1 MGSQVFLQSV
11 LNGILLGG
19 LYALIGAGMSLIF
32 GVLRVINLAHGE
44 MLMVGMYVT
53 FWLFTLFGVNPYVSV
68 LISFPVLFLLGA
80 VTQQFLVGPLLRRNA
95 PEENQLLLTMGVG
108 LGLTEAVRLL
118 FTANYR
124 TFSTPFATATLTVLG
139 ISVSLALLSAF
150 AIALVISLLLYSV
163 LLKTDLGRSLRAT
176 AQDKDAAS
184 LYGIDGDRVYTL
196 AFGIGAGLAGAAGSL
211 LLPIFYLSPTVGG
224 SFTLKAFIVTVLGG
238 MGSVLGALV
247 GGLTLGIA
255 ESLGAVYVS
264 TAYRDVIGYLVF
276 IIVLSLRPS
285 GLVGRSR
292 F

>member
-1 MGSQVFLQSV
+1 MGSMVFFQSV
-11 LNGILLGG
+11 LNGLLLGG

-53 FWLFTLFGVNPYVSV
+53 FFLFTLFGISAYLSV
-68 LISFPVLFLLGA
+68 LVSFPAL
-80 VTQQFLVGPLLRRNA
+80 FLVGALVQKFLVAPILRKDA

-108 LGLTEAVRLL
+108 LGMTEIVRLL

-124 TFSTPFATATLTVLG
+124 TFSTPFATATVTLFGVS
-139 ISVSLALLSAF
+139 ISLALLSAF
-150 AIALVISLLLYSV
+150 GIAVAISLLLYAV

-184 LYGIDGDRVYTL
+184 LYGIDGNRIYTL
-196 AFGIGAGLAGAAGSL
+196 AFGLGSGLAGAAGSL
-211 LLPIFYLSPTVGG
+211 LLPIYYLSPTVGG

-276 IIVLSLRPS
+276 ILVLSFRPG
-285 GLVGRSR
+285 GLVGRVR

>member
-1 MGSQVFLQSV
+1 VGSLVFVQSV
-11 LNGILLGG
+11 LNGLLLGG

-53 FWLFTLFGVNPYVSV
+53 FWLFTMFGVNPYLSV
-68 LISFPVLFLLGA
+68 LVSFPVLCILGGL
-80 VTQQFLVGPLLRRNA
+80 VQRFLVGPILHKDA

-108 LGLTEAVRLL
+108 LAITEIVRIL

-124 TFSTPFATATLTVLG
+124 TFSTPFATATF
-139 ISVSLALLSAF
+139 SVFGVSISLALLSAF
-150 AIALVISLLLYSV
+150 TIAAAISLLLYGV

-184 LYGIDGDRVYTL
+184 LYGIDGDRIYTW
-196 AFGIGAGLAGAAGSL
+196 AFGLGSGLAGAAGSL
-211 LLPIFYLSPTVGG
+211 LLPIYYLSPTIGG
-224 SFTLKAFIVTVLGG
+224 AFTLKAFIVTVLGG
-238 MGSVLGALV
+238 MGSVMGALV
-247 GGLTLGIA
+247 GGLTLGVA

-276 IIVLSLRPS
+276 ILVLSLRPA

>member
-1 MGSQVFLQSV
+1 MGGQIFLQSV
-11 LNGILLGG
+11 LNGLLLGG

-44 MLMVGMYVT
+44 MLMVGMYIT
-53 FWLFTLFGVNPYVSV
+53 FWLFTLFQLNPYLSV
-68 LISFPVLFLLGA
+68 LISFPALCILGA
-80 VTQQFLVGPLLRRNA
+80 ATQQFLVGPLLRKEA

-108 LGLTEAVRLL
+108 LGITEVVRLL

-124 TFSTPFATATLTVLG
+124 TFSMPFATATLTVFG
-139 ISVSLALLSAF
+139 VSISLALLSAF
-150 AIALVISLLLYSV
+150 SIALAISLLLYFV
-163 LLKTDLGRSLRAT
+163 LLRTDMGRSLRAT

-184 LYGIDGDRVYTL
+184 LYGIDGDRMYIL
-196 AFGIGAGLAGAAGSL
+196 AFGIGSGLAGAAGSL
-211 LLPIFYLSPTVGG
+211 LLPIYYLSPTIGG
-224 SFTLKAFIVTVLGG
+224 AFTLKAFIVTVLGG

-247 GGLTLGIA
+247 GGLTLGLA

-276 IIVLSLRPS
+276 ILVLSFRPA

>member
-1 MGSQVFLQSV
+1 VGSQIFLQSV
-11 LNGILLGG
+11 LNGLLLGG

-53 FWLFTLFGVNPYVSV
+53 FWLFTLFQVNPYLSV
-68 LISFPVLFLLGA
+68 LISFPALCLLGA
-80 VTQQFLVGPLLRRNA
+80 ATQHFLVAPILRKEA

-108 LGLTEAVRLL
+108 LGITEVVRLL

-124 TFSTPFATATLTVLG
+124 TFSTPFATATVTVAG
-139 ISVSLALLSAF
+139 ISISLALLSAF
-150 AIALVISLLLYSV
+150 GIAVAISLLLYTV

-176 AQDKDAAS
+176 AQDKEAAS
-184 LYGIDGDRVYTL
+184 LYGIDGGRVYTM
-196 AFGIGAGLAGAAGSL
+196 AFAIGSGLAGAAGSL
-211 LLPIFYLSPTVGG
+211 LLPIYYLSPTVGG
-224 SFTLKAFIVTVLGG
+224 AFTLKAFIVTVLGG

-247 GGLTLGIA
+247 GGLTLGLA

-276 IIVLSLRPS
+276 ILVLSLRPA

>member
-1 MGSQVFLQSV
+1 MGSMVFFQSV
-11 LNGILLGG
+11 LNGLLLGG

-53 FWLFTLFGVNPYVSV
+53 FFLFTLFGVSPYLSV
-68 LISFPVLFLLGA
+68 LVSFPAL
-80 VTQQFLVGPLLRRNA
+80 FLVGALVQKFLVAPILRKDA

-108 LGLTEAVRLL
+108 LGMTEIVRLL

-124 TFSTPFATATLTVLG
+124 TFSTPFATATVSLFG
-139 ISVSLALLSAF
+139 ISISLALLSAF
-150 AIALVISLLLYSV
+150 GIALAISVLLYAV

-184 LYGIDGDRVYTL
+184 LYGIDGNRIFTL
-196 AFGIGAGLAGAAGSL
+196 AFGLGSGLAGAAGSL
-211 LLPIFYLSPTVGG
+211 LLPIYYLSPTVGG
-224 SFTLKAFIVTVLGG
+224 AFTLKAFIVTVLGG

-276 IIVLSLRPS
+276 ILVLSFRPG
-285 GLVGRSR
+285 GLVGRVR

>member
-1 MGSQVFLQSV
+1 MGGQIFLQST
-11 LNGILLGG
+11 LNGLLLGG

-44 MLMVGMYVT
+44 MLMVGMYIT
-53 FWLFTLFGVNPYVSV
+53 FWLFTLFQLNPYLSV
-68 LISFPVLFLLGA
+68 LISFPALCILGA
-80 VTQQFLVGPLLRRNA
+80 ATQQFLVGPLLRKEA

-108 LGLTEAVRLL
+108 LGITEVVRLL

-124 TFSTPFATATLTVLG
+124 TFSMPFATATLTVFG
-139 ISVSLALLSAF
+139 VSISLALLSAF
-150 AIALVISLLLYSV
+150 GIALAISLLLYFV
-163 LLKTDLGRSLRAT
+163 LLRTDMGRSLRAT

-184 LYGIDGDRVYTL
+184 LYGIDGDRMYIL
-196 AFGIGAGLAGAAGSL
+196 AFGIGSGLAGAAGSL
-211 LLPIFYLSPTVGG
+211 LLPIYYLSPTIGG
-224 SFTLKAFIVTVLGG
+224 AFTLKAFIVTVLGG

-247 GGLTLGIA
+247 GGLTLGVA

-276 IIVLSLRPS
+276 ILVLSFRPA

>member
-1 MGSQVFLQSV
+1 VGGQVFLQST
-11 LNGILLGG
+11 LNGLLLGG

-44 MLMVGMYVT
+44 MLMVGMYIT
-53 FWLFTLFGVNPYVSV
+53 FWLFTLFNLNPYVSV
-68 LISFPVLFLLGA
+68 LISFPALCLLGA
-80 VTQQFLVGPLLRRNA
+80 ATQRFFVAPILRKNA

-108 LGLTEAVRLL
+108 LGITEVVRLL

-124 TFSTPFATATLTVLG
+124 TFSTPFATATLTVHG
-139 ISVSLALLSAF
+139 ISISLALLTAF
-150 AIALVISLLLYSV
+150 GIALGISLLLYTV

-184 LYGIDGDRVYTL
+184 LYGIDGNRTYTF
-196 AFGIGAGLAGAAGSL
+196 AFGIGSGLAGVAGSL

-224 SFTLKAFIVTVLGG
+224 AFTLKAFIVTVLGG

-247 GGLTLGIA
+247 GGLTLGVA

-276 IIVLSLRPS
+276 ILVLSLRPA

>member
-1 MGSQVFLQSV
+1 MGDLVLVQSV
-11 LNGILLGG
+11 LNGLLLGG

-44 MLMVGMYVT
+44 MLMVGMYIT
-53 FWLFTLFGVNPYVSV
+53 FWLFTLFHLNPYVSV
-68 LISFPVLFLLGA
+68 LISFPALCLLGA
-80 VTQQFLVGPLLRRNA
+80 AVQRFLVGPLLRKKA

-108 LGLTEAVRLL
+108 LGITEVVRLL

-139 ISVSLALLSAF
+139 VSVSLPLLTAFTMALA
-150 AIALVISLLLYSV
+150 ISLLLYTV
-163 LLKTDLGRSLRAT
+163 LLRTDLGRALRAT

-184 LYGIDGDRVYTL
+184 LYGIDGNRVFTL
-196 AFGIGAGLAGAAGSL
+196 AFGIGSGLAGAAGSL

-224 SFTLKAFIVTVLGG
+224 TFTLKAFVVTVLGG

-247 GGLTLGIA
+247 GGLTLGLA
-255 ESLGAVYVS
+255 ESLGSVYVS

-276 IIVLSLRPS
+276 ILVLSLRPG
-285 GLVGRSR
+285 GLIGRSR

>member
-1 MGSQVFLQSV
+1 MGGLIFVQSV
-11 LNGILLGG
+11 LNGLLLGG

-53 FWLFTLFGVNPYVSV
+53 FWLFTLFGMNPYVSV
-68 LISFPVLFLLGA
+68 LISFPVLFVLGA
-80 VTQQFLVGPLLRRNA
+80 VTQRFLVGPMLHKEA

-108 LGLTEAVRLL
+108 LGITEVVRLL

-124 TFSTPFATATLTVLG
+124 TFSTPFATATLTVAG
-139 ISVSLALLSAF
+139 ISISLALLSAF
-150 AIALVISLLLYSV
+150 TIALAISLLLYAV
-163 LLKTDLGRSLRAT
+163 LLKTNLGRSLRAT

-196 AFGIGAGLAGAAGSL
+196 AFGLGAGLAGAAGSL
-211 LLPIFYLSPTVGG
+211 LLPIFYLSPTVGA

-247 GGLTLGIA
+247 GGLTLGLA

>member
-1 MGSQVFLQSV
+1 MGNLILLQTV
-11 LNGILLGG
+11 LNGLLLGG

-44 MLMVGMYVT
+44 MLMVGMYIT
-53 FWLFTLFGVNPYVSV
+53 FWLFTLFHLNPYLSV
-68 LISFPVLFLLGA
+68 LISFPALCLLGA
-80 VTQQFLVGPLLRRNA
+80 ATQRFLVGPMLRKNA

-108 LGLTEAVRLL
+108 LGITEIVRLL

-124 TFSTPFATATLTVLG
+124 TFSTPFASATLSVLG
-139 ISVSLALLSAF
+139 VSISLALLSAF
-150 AIALVISLLLYSV
+150 SIALAISLLLYLV
-163 LLKTDLGRSLRAT
+163 LLRTDVGRSLRAT

-184 LYGIDGDRVYTL
+184 LYGIDGDRIYTL

-211 LLPIFYLSPTVGG
+211 LLPIYYLSPTVGG
-224 SFTLKAFIVTVLGG
+224 AFTLKAFIVTVLGG

-247 GGLTLGIA
+247 GGLTLGLA

-276 IIVLSLRPS
+276 ILVLSLRPA

>member
-1 MGSQVFLQSV
+1 VGSLVFFQSV
-11 LNGILLGG
+11 LNGLLLGG

-53 FWLFTLFGVNPYVSV
+53 FFLFTLFGVSPYLSV
-68 LISFPVLFLLGA
+68 LVSFPAL
-80 VTQQFLVGPLLRRNA
+80 FLVGALVQKFLVAPILRKDA

-108 LGLTEAVRLL
+108 LGMTEIVRLL

-124 TFSTPFATATLTVLG
+124 TFSTPFATATVTLFGVS
-139 ISVSLALLSAF
+139 ISLALLSAF
-150 AIALVISLLLYSV
+150 GIALAISLLLYAV

-184 LYGIDGDRVYTL
+184 LYGIDGNRIYTL
-196 AFGIGAGLAGAAGSL
+196 AFGLGSGLAGAAGSL
-211 LLPIFYLSPTVGG
+211 LLPIYYLSPTVGG
-224 SFTLKAFIVTVLGG
+224 AFTLKAFIVTVLGG

-276 IIVLSLRPS
+276 ILVLSFRPG
-285 GLVGRSR
+285 GLVGRVR

>member
-1 MGSQVFLQSV
+1 MGSLIFLQSV
-11 LNGILLGG
+11 LNGLLLGG

-53 FWLFTLFGVNPYVSV
+53 FWLFTLFGVNPYLSV
-68 LISFPVLFLLGA
+68 LISFPALCLLGA
-80 VTQQFLVGPLLRRNA
+80 LTQRFLVGPILRANA

-108 LGLTEAVRLL
+108 LGITEIVRLL

-124 TFSTPFATATLTVLG
+124 TFSTPFATATVTVLG
-139 ISVSLALLSAF
+139 VSISLALLSAF
-150 AIALVISLLLYSV
+150 AIALGISLLLYAV
-163 LLKTDLGRSLRAT
+163 LLKTNLGRSLRAT

-184 LYGIDGDRVYTL
+184 LYGIDGDRVYTM
-196 AFGIGAGLAGAAGSL
+196 AFAIGAGLAGAAGSL
-211 LLPIFYLSPTVGG
+211 LLPLFYLSPTVGG

>member
-1 MGSQVFLQSV
+1 MGVQVFLQSA
-11 LNGILLGG
+11 LNGLLLGG
-19 LYALIGAGMSLIF
+19 LYAIIGAGMSLIF

-44 MLMVGMYVT
+44 MLMVGMYIT
-53 FWLFTLFGVNPYVSV
+53 FWLFTLFNLNPYVSV
-68 LISFPVLFLLGA
+68 LISFPALCLLGA
-80 VTQQFLVGPLLRRNA
+80 ATQKFLVAPILRRNA

-108 LGLTEAVRLL
+108 LGITEVVRLL
-118 FTANYR
+118 FTSNYR

-139 ISVSLALLSAF
+139 VSISLALLSAF
-150 AIALVISLLLYSV
+150 SIALAISLLLYFV
-163 LLKTDLGRSLRAT
+163 LLKTDMGRSLRAT

-184 LYGIDGDRVYTL
+184 LYGIDGSRMYIL
-196 AFGIGAGLAGAAGSL
+196 AFGIGSGLAGVAGSL
-211 LLPIFYLSPTVGG
+211 LLPIYYLSPTIGG
-224 SFTLKAFIVTVLGG
+224 AFTLKAFIVTVLGG

-247 GGLTLGIA
+247 GGLTLGLA

-276 IIVLSLRPS
+276 ILVLSLRPA

>member
-1 MGSQVFLQSV
+1 MVFFQSV
-11 LNGILLGG
+11 LNGLLLGG
-19 LYALIGAGMSLIF
+19 LYALIGTGMSLIF

-53 FWLFTLFGVNPYVSV
+53 FFLFTLFGISPYLSV
-68 LISFPVLFLLGA
+68 LVSFPAL
-80 VTQQFLVGPLLRRNA
+80 FLVGALVQKFLVAPILRKDA

-108 LGLTEAVRLL
+108 LGMTEIVRLL

-124 TFSTPFATATLTVLG
+124 TFSTPFATATVTLFGVS
-139 ISVSLALLSAF
+139 ISLALLSAF
-150 AIALVISLLLYSV
+150 GIAVAISLLLYAV

-184 LYGIDGDRVYTL
+184 LYGIDGNRIYTL
-196 AFGIGAGLAGAAGSL
+196 AFGLGSGLAGAAGSL
-211 LLPIFYLSPTVGG
+211 LLPIYYLSPTVGG

-276 IIVLSLRPS
+276 ILVLSFRPG
-285 GLVGRSR
+285 GLVGRVR

>member
-1 MGSQVFLQSV
+1 VGGQVFLQSA
-11 LNGILLGG
+11 LNGLLLGG

-44 MLMVGMYVT
+44 MLMVGMYIT
-53 FWLFTLFGVNPYVSV
+53 FWLFTLFNLNPYVSV
-68 LISFPVLFLLGA
+68 LISFPALCLLGA
-80 VTQQFLVGPLLRRNA
+80 ATQRFLVAPILRKNA

-108 LGLTEAVRLL
+108 LGITEVVRLL

-139 ISVSLALLSAF
+139 ISISLALLTAF
-150 AIALVISLLLYSV
+150 GIALGISLLLYIV

-184 LYGIDGDRVYTL
+184 LYGIDGNRTYTL
-196 AFGIGAGLAGAAGSL
+196 AFGIGSGLAGVAGSL

-224 SFTLKAFIVTVLGG
+224 AFTLKAFIVTVLGG

-247 GGLTLGIA
+247 GGLTLGVA

-276 IIVLSLRPS
+276 ILVLSLRPA